1 MKVITDNFLNIVVF
15 ALFAFLLVSRCDHK
29 TDMKPTVVIDT
40 LWVRH
45 DSIVLSKP
53 KFIYSISPVRTELIK
68 EIQYV
73 PDTNYKGLLK
83 QYQALLVLYLNKN
96 IIVDTLKFEKF
107 GYVSI
112 TDTVHKN
119 LVASRKYNYHIK
131 YPEITEKITLHPRQ
145 FFIGGG
151 LQGNKIDLVNQINL
165 GVLYKN
171 KKDQIFGASVGLS
184 KIGSVEYNINYY
196 THIK

>member
-1 MKVITDNFLNIVVF
+1 MKADSFLYIVVF
-15 ALFAFLLVSRCDHK
+15 VLVALLLADRFDHN
-29 TDMKPTVVIDT
+29 TDMKPTVVRDT

-53 KFIYSISPVRTELIK
+53 KLIYSIGPVSTKLIK

-73 PDTNYKGLLK
+73 PDTNYNVLLK
-83 QYQALLVLYLNKN
+83 QYQALLILYLNKN
-96 IIVDTLKFEKF
+96 IIVDTLKLEKF

-112 TDTVHKN
+112 TDTLHKN

-184 KIGSVEYNINYY
+184 RIGSVEYNINYY
-196 THIK
+196 TKIKIK

>member
-1 MKVITDNFLNIVVF
+1 MKANSFLYIVVF
-15 ALFAFLLVSRCDHK
+15 VLVAFLLVSRCDHK
-29 TDMKPTVVIDT
+29 TDMKPTVVRDT

-96 IIVDTLKFEKF
+96 IIVDTLKLEKF

-151 LQGNKIDLVNQINL
+151 LQGSKVDLVNQINL
-165 GVLYKN
+165 GVLYKD
-171 KKDQIFGASVGLS
+171 KKDQILGASVGLS
-184 KIGSVEYNINYY
+184 NNGSVQYNINYY
-196 THIK
+196 TKIKIK